1 MRIKMERRRYV
12 SSRSI
17 QETGVRF
24 AMLSV
29 AGLLVAASGW
39 AQVPRITPRGDPSVR
54 DDSIYALAVR
64 PADHP
69 DESYVYLLDDGVVR
83 IEADGRGSRTYRQV
97 VQVLDREAA
106 EQWGAQSFSYVS
118 SRERFTLN
126 WARVLRSD
134 GQVISKEPTHEQEA
148 TAPAAASAP
157 VYSDMKVHQITL
169 AGVEPGALVRRAR
182 PRSLPPG
189 PGARFRGGARRRAGA
204 DARRL
209 PPAAAPVGSPGLPLR
224 LDRPRHR
231 GVPAAARR
239 LGFRDEVRRLQGQGH
254 AVH

>member
-64 PADHP
+64 PANHP

-134 GQVISKEPTHEQEA
+134 GQVISKEPAHEQEA
-148 TAPAAASAP
+148 TAAAAASAP

-169 AGVEPGALVRRAR
+169 AGVEPGTLVDYSFTVATLRSIMPGDFNYGWRVTMGPLTRRSRYLVDAPAGLALRIEERNLDFPRRTTEAH
-182 PRSLPPG
+182 G
-189 PGARFRGGARRRAGA
+189 RR
-204 DARRL
+204 
-209 PPAAAPVGSPGLPLR
+209 V
-224 LDRPRHR
+224 
-231 GVPAAARR
+231 
-239 LGFRDEVRRLQGQGH
+239 
-254 AVH
+254 